1 MSVEISNFIY
11 PLASVGLMTLLGIIA
26 LKITKRSMTI
36 SNNLSDFVGKIEIYP
51 TKRLGVQYQRTIFK
65 CPRCNINV
73 GTKIITKRMPCPE
86 CGCEL
91 FGLKEE

>member
-36 SNNLSDFVGKIEIYP
+36 SNNLSDFAGKIEI
-51 TKRLGVQYQRTIFK
+51 
-65 CPRCNINV
+65 
-73 GTKIITKRMPCPE
+73 
-86 CGCEL
+86 
-91 FGLKEE
+91 